1 MNPEHY
7 RRLEKMYLGAPINRF
22 YKPAI
27 EIGDGCATIAVEVR
41 EDMLHAAHA
50 LHGSVYF
57 KVLDDAAFFAA
68 NSLIPGHF
76 VLTAGFSL
84 HLLRP
89 VTGGTITA
97 TGRIVHRSRRLLVA
111 DAVAVDDQGNEV
123 ARGTGSFMV
132 SDIELT
138 PEVGYGVDG

>member
-1 MNPEHY
+1 MWSVKKTSAWHY
-7 RRLEKMYLGAPINRF
+7 DTPTKVYTNLLRKSSVRV
-22 YKPAI
+22 
-27 EIGDGCATIAVEVR
+27 AVKVR

-97 TGRIVHRSRRLLVA
+97 TGRIVHRS
-111 DAVAVDDQGNEV
+111 
-123 ARGTGSFMV
+123 
-132 SDIELT
+132 
-138 PEVGYGVDG
+138 